1 MGRFDYK
8 FVEVPFDGN
17 LKNGNME
24 TMERCKEII
33 MNEAAHGWR
42 LIQIISPLGEKRL
55 LSGSSNYEI
64 VLEKEN

>member
-17 LKNGNME
+17 IKNGNGE
-24 TMERCKEII
+24 TLARCKEII
-33 MNEAAHGWR
+33 MSEAAEGWR
-42 LIQIISPLGEKRL
+42 LIQIISPLGEKKL
-55 LSGSSNYEI
+55 LSGDSSYEI

>member
-17 LKNGNME
+17 LKTGGME
-24 TMERCKEII
+24 TFQRCKEII
-33 MNEAAHGWR
+33 MNEAADGWR
-42 LIQIISPLGEKRL
+42 LIQIISPAGEKK
-55 LSGSSNYEI
+55 LSTSMSSYEI